1 MIPEQARF
9 QWGEND
15 SDFAESGHMSRT
27 LADLTALAAQVSDM
41 YERETGVR
49 RDDDWYA
56 LKMQEELGEL
66 IAEHLRLSGRGRRKN
81 FTDAE
86 IVEARD
92 NEAAD
97 LLAFLLL
104 YARHNGIDLEA
115 ALDRKWFS
123 YLRSDKENG

>member
-1 MIPEQARF
+1 
-9 QWGEND
+9 
-15 SDFAESGHMSRT
+15 MSRN
-27 LADLTALAAQVSDM
+27 LVDLTALVAEVSDM

-81 FTDAE
+81 LSDAE
-86 IVEARD
+86 IIEARG

-123 YLRSDKENG
+123 YLRVDKETR

>member
-1 MIPEQARF
+1 
-9 QWGEND
+9 
-15 SDFAESGHMSRT
+15 MSRN
-27 LADLTALAAQVSDM
+27 LVDLTALVAEVSDM

-81 FTDAE
+81 HSDAE
-86 IVEARD
+86 IIEARG

-123 YLRSDKENG
+123 YLRVDKETR

>member
-1 MIPEQARF
+1 
-9 QWGEND
+9 
-15 SDFAESGHMSRT
+15 MSRT
-27 LADLTALAAQVSDM
+27 LVDLTALVAEVSDM

-81 FTDAE
+81 LSDDQ
-86 IVEARD
+86 IVEARG

-104 YARHNGIDLEA
+104 YARHNGIDLDA
-115 ALDRKWFS
+115 ALERKWFS
-123 YLRSDKENG
+123 YLRVYKETR

>member
-1 MIPEQARF
+1 
-9 QWGEND
+9 
-15 SDFAESGHMSRT
+15 MSRN
-27 LADLTALAAQVSDM
+27 LADLTALVAEVSDM

-81 FTDAE
+81 LSDAE
-86 IVEARD
+86 IIEARG

-104 YARHNGIDLEA
+104 YARHNGIDLDA

-123 YLRSDKENG
+123 YLRVDKETR

>member
-1 MIPEQARF
+1 
-9 QWGEND
+9 
-15 SDFAESGHMSRT
+15 MSRT
-27 LADLTALAAQVSDM
+27 LADLTALAARVSDM

-81 FTDAE
+81 FSDTE
-86 IVEARD
+86 IAQARD
-92 NEAAD
+92 DEAAD

-115 ALDRKWFS
+115 ALERKWFS
-123 YLRSDKENG
+123 YLRADEENG

>member
-1 MIPEQARF
+1 
-9 QWGEND
+9 
-15 SDFAESGHMSRT
+15 MSRT
-27 LADLTALAAQVSDM
+27 LADLTSLAAQVSDM

-66 IAEHLRLSGRGRRKN
+66 IAEHLRLSGRGRRKDLS
-81 FTDAE
+81 DAE
-86 IVEARD
+86 ITEARD

-104 YARHNGIDLEA
+104 YARHNGIDLDA

-123 YLRSDKENG
+123 YLRGDKENG

>member
-1 MIPEQARF
+1 
-9 QWGEND
+9 
-15 SDFAESGHMSRT
+15 MSRT
-27 LADLTALAAQVSDM
+27 LVDLTELVAEVSDM

-81 FTDAE
+81 LTDDQ
-86 IVEARD
+86 IICARAD
-92 NEAAD
+92 EAAD

-104 YARHNGIDLEA
+104 YARRNDIDLDA
-115 ALDRKWFS
+115 ALERKWFS
-123 YLRSDKENG
+123 YLRPKPENG

>member
-1 MIPEQARF
+1 
-9 QWGEND
+9 
-15 SDFAESGHMSRT
+15 
-27 LADLTALAAQVSDM
+27 M
-41 YERETGVR
+41 YVAETGVR

-66 IAEHLRLSGRGRRKN
+66 IAEHLRLSGRGRRKGLTN
-81 FTDAE
+81 TE

-92 NEAAD
+92 DEAAD

-123 YLRSDKENG
+123 YLRADKENG